1 MPPSRKMAR
10 GSLNLPLGLEEVLG
24 RSVSPAVQLKEEFC
38 SWFQGKYGETFYW
51 GAREA
56 GQGKQCL
63 LRAGETGVDGVMAK
77 VRATSQQ
84 AWVKGRVTIGLV
96 LGAWNSVDVKVARPT
111 LTPDELAEWAVEQ
124 MQREREEG
132 E

>member
-10 GSLNLPLGLEEVLG
+10 GTLNLPLGLEEVIG
-24 RSVSPAVQLKEEFC
+24 RPASPAVQLKEEFC
-38 SWFQGKYGETFYW
+38 SWFREKYGETFYW

-63 LRAGETGVDGVMAK
+63 LRAGEAGVEGVMAK
-77 VRATSQQ
+77 VHATSQQ

-96 LGAWNSVDVKVARPT
+96 LGAWNSVDVNTRKT
-111 LTPDELAEWAVEQ
+111 LSPDELARWAVEQ